1 MANAVYIFAD
11 EMVVEVHR
19 EITYHL
25 TADGRYFVELGEP
38 FVSIDRD
45 DTAEMSPELSAILD
59 ELLATAREGQPS
71 ALQLSLFP
79 QPSSEEDPQ

>member
-19 EITYHL
+19 EVAYHL
-25 TADGRYFVELGEP
+25 TNDGRYLVELGEP

-45 DTAEMSPELSAILD
+45 DTSAMSPELSAILD
-59 ELLATAREGQPS
+59 ELLATAREGQAS
-71 ALQLSLFP
+71 ALQLALFP
-79 QPSSEEDPQ
+79 QPPSEEDLQ